1 LPISG
6 TTENSRISAAHQ
18 DEPGTRLKRVR
29 DRLNLTLRDV
39 EEASTILAAR
49 HNNDEFVMVLSRL
62 SDIEK
67 KHTLPSLYRLYSLC
81 AIYRLDLFEVLGWY
95 GIDMATQPADTQAI
109 QLPYTNLIN
118 FGNNNMPGEV
128 QVPLSLDPGI
138 DTTKTT
144 YLSRVIQRWGKLPL
158 ALLADAEVKNH
169 RYAFIGSE
177 DWSMYPLVQPNS
189 LILIDDSQRK
199 IIDTGWTNE
208 FERPIYFFEHKDGY
222 ACSWCE
228 LGDKQVTLQPHPGS
242 MRKSQVFKYPDE
254 IEVIGKVTGVAM
266 RLDQGPKR
274 RAQT

>member
-1 LPISG
+1 MPISG
-6 TTENSRISAAHQ
+6 TTENGRISVARQ
-18 DEPGTRLKRVR
+18 EEPGMRLRRVR
-29 DRLNLTLRDV
+29 ERLNLTFRDV
-39 EEASTILAAR
+39 EIASAVLAAR

-67 KHTLPSLYRLYSLC
+67 KSTVPSIYRLYSLC
-81 AIYRLDLFEVLGWY
+81 AIYRLDLQEVLGWY
-95 GIDMATQPADTQAI
+95 GIDMGAQPADTQAI
-109 QLPYTNLIN
+109 QLPHTNLIN
-118 FGNNNMPGEV
+118 YGNNLPGDV

-158 ALLADAEVKNH
+158 ALLGDADVKNR

-177 DWSMYPLVQPNS
+177 DWSMYPLLQPNS
-189 LILIDDSQRK
+189 LILIDDSHRK
-199 IIDTGWTNE
+199 IVESGWTNE

-228 LGDKQVTLQPHPGS
+228 VADKQLMLQPHPGS
-242 MRKSQVFKYPDE
+242 MRKVQLFKYPEE

-266 RLDQGPKR
+266 RLDQGPRR